1 MPGQPLA
8 DVLVLKGGV
17 VIKDHMHGLVY
28 RNVVFQPIEETD
40 ELLMP
45 VALHVA
51 PEDRAIE
58 HVERGKKRGA
68 AVALIVMGQ
77 SATMPALQRQP
88 QLGVVQGLDLAFL
101 VN

>member
-1 MPGQPLA
+1 MPCQPLA
-8 DVLVLKGGV
+8 DVLVLVGGV
-17 VIKDHMHGLVY
+17 VIKDDMHGLAC

-58 HVERGKKRGA
+58 HVERGKKRGG

-77 SATMPALQRQP
+77 SAATPTLQR
-88 QLGVVQGLDLAFL
+88 
-101 VN
+101 